1 MPKALTHKPST
12 LDEYLE
18 WAKANLSVDLS
29 DRVLENLYNA
39 NLNNAVNAISES
51 DFYKGMDAKLSEWSD
66 EYYRDTKSQLLM
78 DSSGLTL
85 LKKPYSSAVDKS
97 FRHNI
102 LWNKS
107 FPEEPRRGWLTP
119 DNFFSTLNDAIR
131 SMLVCKFIDAPN
143 FLVSKLHRYAEE
155 QRLRHRSYSQER
167 DEGYYAYHFYV
178 KFKIELL
185 NKELREQEK
194 EVDFEIQLTTQLQD
208 ILKNL
213 TYPLYRQ
220 TRIMPEEDKAKWKW
234 DYGTNRFRA
243 GYLSHTL
250 HLLEAIIV
258 ELREDK
264 VTAASEDTDTNSAVA
279 AGETSLTDETTAQGD

>member
-1 MPKALTHKPST
+1 MDKPST
-12 LDEYLE
+12 LEEYFE
-18 WAKANLSVDLS
+18 WAKANLSVDFT
-29 DRVLENLYNA
+29 DTTLENLYKA

-51 DFYKGMDAKLSEWSD
+51 EFYNGIDAKLAEWSE

-78 DSSGLTL
+78 DTSGLTL

-97 FRHNI
+97 FRHNV
-102 LWNKS
+102 LWNRR
-107 FPEEPRRGWLTP
+107 FPDEPRRGWITP

-143 FLVSKLHRYAEE
+143 FLISKLKSYADER
-155 QRLRHRSYSQER
+155 RLPHRSYSQER
-167 DEGYYAYHFYV
+167 DEGYYAFHFYA

-185 NKELREQEK
+185 NKEWKQQEK
-194 EVDFEIQLTTQLQD
+194 DVDFEIQLTTQLQD

-220 TRIMPEEDKAKWKW
+220 TRIMPEDDKAKWKW
-234 DYGTNRFRA
+234 EYGTNRFRA

-264 VTAASEDTDTNSAVA
+264 VSDSDESAAEGA
-279 AGETSLTDETTAQGD
+279 EI